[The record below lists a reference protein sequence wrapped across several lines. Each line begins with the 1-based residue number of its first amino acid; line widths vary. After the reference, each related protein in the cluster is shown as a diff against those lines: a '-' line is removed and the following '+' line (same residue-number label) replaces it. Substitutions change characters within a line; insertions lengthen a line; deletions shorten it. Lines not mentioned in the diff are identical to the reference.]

1 MSLLFSSS
9 SSHRGGYSFF
19 LFLSLI
25 TTLFLSSPMRVVS
38 ALHYSIP
45 AGEVFTVEEYVY
57 TGHML
62 TFQFQFAEGSSPLDV
77 VVLVDGEEEKA
88 WQNSKSGLTT
98 ITFPAAHSHVESEVE
113 KLVVTVK
120 IDNSVSHFSS
130 VPVNFYFRTAIDF
143 AHVGSEEL
151 LDPLESKVRALGMSL
166 QRLDALQV
174 SLKIEQKNH
183 RNTVE
188 TINRRVLMWSVCQV
202 IALFAVTSVNFLFF
216 KRFMEKKS
224 SF

>member
-1 MSLLFSSS
+1 MTFVLSSS
-9 SSHRGGYSFF
+9 
-19 LFLSLI
+19 
-25 TTLFLSSPMRVVS
+25 MNVVS
-38 ALHYSIP
+38 ALRYTIP
-45 AGEVFTVEEYVY
+45 AGEVFTMEEYVY

-62 TFQFQFAEGSSPLDV
+62 TFQFQFAEETSPLAV
-77 VVLVDGEEEKA
+77 VVLVDGEVEKS
-88 WQNSKSGLTT
+88 WQDSKSGLTT
-98 ITFPAAHSHVESEVE
+98 ITFPASRSDLDSDVE

-130 VPVNFYFRTAIDF
+130 VPVNFYFRSAFDF
-143 AHVGSEEL
+143 THVGSEEL

-188 TINRRVLMWSVCQV
+188 KTSRRILMWSVCQV
-202 IALFAVTSVNFLFF
+202 IALFSVTFINFLFF
-216 KRFMEKKS
+216 KRFLEKKS